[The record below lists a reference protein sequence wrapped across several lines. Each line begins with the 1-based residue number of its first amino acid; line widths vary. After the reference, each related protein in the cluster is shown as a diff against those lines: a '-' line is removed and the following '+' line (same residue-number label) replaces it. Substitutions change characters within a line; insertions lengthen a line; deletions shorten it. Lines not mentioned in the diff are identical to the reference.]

1 MRDCLSSAK
10 RTTWA
15 AWTVGI
21 ATALAWTERVVHPLV
36 DEANVDLQQNQLVV
50 NYDAGR
56 TDHGASVT
64 LTVSKFEYPG

>member
-1 MRDCLSSAK
+1 MRRSA
-10 RTTWA
+10 
-15 AWTVGI
+15 GI